1 MNDDELLARL
11 KSADP
16 ALTGVAPPPDIDRL
30 VEDTLNTDT
39 ALQSA
44 TTAAGIATASW
55 GRRHLFGLAAAGL
68 LVLGGGVAGGIMANS
83 GGGNGHSASAKTVAP
98 AGALRLTA
106 EGGSGK
112 CMAPGVDT
120 LGKYPTLFE
129 GTATSVRARRPLST
143 WTVVQGRRRGDGR
156 PHQRHRGLGDA
167 DVFGGRALHHRRRG
181 RLRPDVRRD
190 RGHAGG
196 HRQVPPGVRELTPPD
211 HEGSSSNRLR
221 ANTCAGSARVCR
233 SSAKRS
239 AAVVPDQVAGRRE
252 LGRPGSR

>member
-16 ALTGVAPPPDIDRL
+16 ALTAVAPPPDIDRL

-44 TTAAGIATASW
+44 TTAAGIATAGW
-55 GRRHLFGLAAAGL
+55 ARRHLFGLAAAGL

-83 GGGNGHSASAKTVAP
+83 GDGNGHSASAKTVAP

-112 CMAPGVDT
+112 CMVPGVDT

-129 GTATSVRARRPLST
+129 GTVTSVKGST
-143 WTVVQGRRRGDGR
+143 ATFHVDRWFKGGDAETVVLSSDTEVSET
-156 PHQRHRGLGDA
+156 LTYTE
-167 DVFGGRALHHRRRG
+167 
-181 RLRPDVRRD
+181 
-190 RGHAGG
+190 GG
-196 HRQVPPGVRELTPPD
+196 HYIIGAKDGFVPMCAAIEATPEDIAKFRQAF
-211 HEGSSSNRLR
+211 GS
-221 ANTCAGSARVCR
+221 
-233 SSAKRS
+233 
-239 AAVVPDQVAGRRE
+239 
-252 LGRPGSR
+252 

>member
-1 MNDDELLARL
+1 MNDDELLAQL

-83 GGGNGHSASAKTVAP
+83 GDGNGHSASAKTVAP

-129 GTATSVRARRPLST
+129 GTATSVKGST
-143 WTVVQGRRRGDGR
+143 ATFHVDRWFKGGDAETVVLTSDTEVSET
-156 PHQRHRGLGDA
+156 LTYTE
-167 DVFGGRALHHRRRG
+167 
-181 RLRPDVRRD
+181 
-190 RGHAGG
+190 GG
-196 HRQVPPGVRELTPPD
+196 HYIIGAEDGFVPMCAAIEATPEDIATFRQAF
-211 HEGSSSNRLR
+211 GS
-221 ANTCAGSARVCR
+221 
-233 SSAKRS
+233 
-239 AAVVPDQVAGRRE
+239 
-252 LGRPGSR
+252 

>member
-83 GGGNGHSASAKTVAP
+83 GDGNGHSASAKTVAP

-112 CMAPGVDT
+112 CMVPGVDT

-129 GTATSVRARRPLST
+129 GTATSVKGST
-143 WTVVQGRRRGDGR
+143 ATFHVDRWFKGGDAETVVLSSDTEVSET
-156 PHQRHRGLGDA
+156 LTYTE
-167 DVFGGRALHHRRRG
+167 
-181 RLRPDVRRD
+181 
-190 RGHAGG
+190 GG
-196 HRQVPPGVRELTPPD
+196 HYIIGAEDGFVPMCAAIEATPEDIAKFRQAF
-211 HEGSSSNRLR
+211 GS
-221 ANTCAGSARVCR
+221 
-233 SSAKRS
+233 
-239 AAVVPDQVAGRRE
+239 
-252 LGRPGSR
+252 

>member
-112 CMAPGVDT
+112 CMVPGVDT

-129 GTATSVRARRPLST
+129 GTATSVKGST
-143 WTVVQGRRRGDGR
+143 ATFHVDRWFKGGDAETVVLTSDTEVSET
-156 PHQRHRGLGDA
+156 LTYTE
-167 DVFGGRALHHRRRG
+167 
-181 RLRPDVRRD
+181 
-190 RGHAGG
+190 GG
-196 HRQVPPGVRELTPPD
+196 HYIIGAEDGFVPMCAAIEATPEDIAKFRQAF
-211 HEGSSSNRLR
+211 GS
-221 ANTCAGSARVCR
+221 
-233 SSAKRS
+233 
-239 AAVVPDQVAGRRE
+239 
-252 LGRPGSR
+252 

>member
-16 ALTGVAPPPDIDRL
+16 ELTGVAPPPDIDRL

-44 TTAAGIATASW
+44 TTAAGIATAGW

-83 GGGNGHSASAKTVAP
+83 GNGSGHSAATKTVAP

-106 EGGSGK
+106 EGGDGK
-112 CMAPGVDT
+112 CMVPGVDT

-129 GTATSVRARRPLST
+129 GTATSVKGST
-143 WTVVQGRRRGDGR
+143 ATFHVDRWFKGGDAETVVLTSDTEVSET
-156 PHQRHRGLGDA
+156 LTYTE
-167 DVFGGRALHHRRRG
+167 
-181 RLRPDVRRD
+181 
-190 RGHAGG
+190 GG
-196 HRQVPPGVRELTPPD
+196 HYIIGARDGFVPMCAAMEATPEDIAKFRQAF
-211 HEGSSSNRLR
+211 GS
-221 ANTCAGSARVCR
+221 
-233 SSAKRS
+233 
-239 AAVVPDQVAGRRE
+239 
-252 LGRPGSR
+252 

>member
-83 GGGNGHSASAKTVAP
+83 GNDNGHSAATKTVAP
-98 AGALRLTA
+98 ASALRLTA

-112 CMAPGVDT
+112 CMVPGVDT
-120 LGKYPTLFE
+120 LSKYPTLFE
-129 GTATSVRARRPLST
+129 GTATSVKGST
-143 WTVVQGRRRGDGR
+143 ATFHVDRWFKGGDAETVVLTSDTEVSET
-156 PHQRHRGLGDA
+156 LTY
-167 DVFGGRALHHRRRG
+167 VE
-181 RLRPDVRRD
+181 
-190 RGHAGG
+190 GG
-196 HRQVPPGVRELTPPD
+196 HYIIGAKDGFVPMCAAIEATPEDIAKFRQAF
-211 HEGSSSNRLR
+211 GS
-221 ANTCAGSARVCR
+221 
-233 SSAKRS
+233 
-239 AAVVPDQVAGRRE
+239 
-252 LGRPGSR
+252 

>member
-129 GTATSVRARRPLST
+129 GTATSVKGST
-143 WTVVQGRRRGDGR
+143 ATFHVDRWFKGGDAETVVLTSDTEVSET
-156 PHQRHRGLGDA
+156 LTYTE
-167 DVFGGRALHHRRRG
+167 
-181 RLRPDVRRD
+181 
-190 RGHAGG
+190 GG
-196 HRQVPPGVRELTPPD
+196 HYIIGAEDGFVPMCAAIEATPEDIAKFRQAF
-211 HEGSSSNRLR
+211 GS
-221 ANTCAGSARVCR
+221 
-233 SSAKRS
+233 
-239 AAVVPDQVAGRRE
+239 
-252 LGRPGSR
+252 

>member
-16 ALTGVAPPPDIDRL
+16 ALTAVAPPPDIDRL

-83 GGGNGHSASAKTVAP
+83 GDGNGHSASAKTVTP

-112 CMAPGVDT
+112 CMVPGVDT

-129 GTATSVRARRPLST
+129 GTATSVKGST
-143 WTVVQGRRRGDGR
+143 ATFHVDRWFKGGDAETVVLTSDTEVSET
-156 PHQRHRGLGDA
+156 LTYTE
-167 DVFGGRALHHRRRG
+167 
-181 RLRPDVRRD
+181 
-190 RGHAGG
+190 GG
-196 HRQVPPGVRELTPPD
+196 HYIIGAKDGFVPMCAAIEATPEDIAKFRQAF
-211 HEGSSSNRLR
+211 GS
-221 ANTCAGSARVCR
+221 
-233 SSAKRS
+233 
-239 AAVVPDQVAGRRE
+239 
-252 LGRPGSR
+252 